1 RLIDLLQRAEAN
13 GFECGWTYDAH
24 ILWQESFAL
33 LPLAAATTT
42 PLEAPRHHDEPV
54 VSADLSDPPG
64 AAPPG
69 GAGVHHHPPGL
80 PARHFHRWRADRTRR
95 RYHRDRRSAEAGGG
109 ALRSAA

>member
-1 RLIDLLQRAEAN
+1 MLSFGVIVLPDPPHARLIDLLQRAEAN

-33 LPLAAATTT
+33 LPLAAAATT

-64 AAPPG
+64 AAPPHS
-69 GAGVHHHPPGL
+69 AGVHHHP
-80 PARHFHRWRADRTRR
+80 ARLGRI
-95 RYHRDRRSAEAGGG
+95 
-109 ALRSAA
+109 SAAEKR